1 MLIANQITSNTSNMS
16 NIILFDFENHAI
28 RFVGTAEN
36 PWWVADDICKA
47 LDLDDTSK
55 AVSTL
60 KHGEKGTTTVRT
72 LGGDQEMLTVNEP
85 GLYRLI
91 FKSRKAASERMK
103 DWVFS
108 VVLPSIR
115 KTGNYSIAP
124 IPVVPQL
131 PSRELALET
140 AVAIDRIQ
148 DILSK
153 SNPRLA
159 QILIDCAMNDIVESS
174 QPKLAATEFPED
186 RWHSLVSIAEK
197 MGIKTNSSTRTSLG
211 LSVAKKGLERVQ
223 EERLCNGEMR
233 PIWCYRDNAQ
243 TRQAIDEWADS
254 LAEM

>member
-1 MLIANQITSNTSNMS
+1 MA
-16 NIILFDFENHAI
+16 NIILFDFENHEI

-60 KHGEKGTTTVRT
+60 KHGEKDTTIVRT

-91 FKSRKAASERMK
+91 FKSRKAAAERMK

-115 KTGNYSIAP
+115 KTGSYSIAP
-124 IPVVPQL
+124 EIPVPKQL
-131 PSRELALET
+131 LIEQSKT
-140 AVAIDRIQ
+140 VAQNVVDIQ
-148 DILSK
+148 QLLGGSQ
-153 SNPRLA
+153 PRLA
-159 QILIDCAMNDIVESS
+159 QLLIDIGVNDFVESN
-174 QPKLAATEFPED
+174 QPKLAATNEFPED
-186 RWHSLVSIAEK
+186 RWYSLVSIAEK

-211 LSVAKKGLERVQ
+211 LSVGKMDLERVR

-233 PIWCYRDNAQ
+233 PIWCYRDNTQ

-254 LAEM
+254 LAEI

>member
-1 MLIANQITSNTSNMS
+1 MA
-16 NIILFDFENHAI
+16 NIILFDFENHEI

-36 PWWVADDICKA
+36 PEWIADDICNA
-47 LDLDDTSK
+47 LGLGNTSQALSRLKPNERSIISDDTDLLTGS
-55 AVSTL
+55 SL
-60 KHGEKGTTTVRT
+60 
-72 LGGDQEMLTVNEP
+72 LTVNET

-91 FKSRKAASERMK
+91 FGSRKSAAERMK

-115 KTGNYSIAP
+115 KTGSYSIAP
-124 IPVVPQL
+124 TPITPQL

-159 QILIDCAMNDIVESS
+159 QILIDCAMNDIVESN
-174 QPKLAATEFPED
+174 QPKLADAEFPED
-186 RWHSLVSIAEK
+186 RWYSLVSIAEK
-197 MGIKTNSSTRTSLG
+197 MGIKTNSSTRVSLG
-211 LSVAKKGLERVQ
+211 SSVAKRGLERVR

-233 PIWCYRDNAQ
+233 AIWCYRDNPQ

-254 LAEM
+254 LIEI